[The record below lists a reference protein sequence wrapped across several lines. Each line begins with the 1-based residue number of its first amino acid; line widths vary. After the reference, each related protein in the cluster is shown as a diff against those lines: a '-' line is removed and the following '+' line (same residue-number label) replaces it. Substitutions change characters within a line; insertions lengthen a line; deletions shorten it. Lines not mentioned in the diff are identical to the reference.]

1 MFSLLWMFSLPA
13 SSAQSMHFFSA
24 RKLSTDILVLY
35 CSYRIRGF
43 FSRCK
48 LFRFRQPLKTWKWF
62 IAWIPLYARLDA
74 SHWFSHV
81 QTLEPGAPAGP
92 ACVRLADPR
101 RYWDLLCL
109 CCQFSAMFSGKFG
122 VAKSLLFPFQ
132 VSTWWPRHSRDP
144 DVTSGSSAVEVQSL
158 DMFERYFIHFA
169 IFLWHSGTVQRDF
182 NSVFLTYMDMPRHE
196 YEPLQILK
204 FCKGPRNFRSEM
216 AFFAWLWEIISE
228 WLYFSE
234 LFFKMAETILK

>member
-1 MFSLLWMFSLPA
+1 MLSLLWMLSPLCLLCA
-13 SSAQSMHFFSA
+13 EHAFFSA
-24 RKLSTDILVLY
+24 RKLSTDLLVFY
-35 CSYRIRGF
+35 CIFRIQGF
-43 FSRCK
+43 FSRRK
-48 LFRFRQPLKTWKWF
+48 LLRLRHPLKTWKWF
-62 IAWIPLYARLDA
+62 IARIPLYARLDA

-109 CCQFSAMFSGKFG
+109 FCQFSAMFSGKFG

-158 DMFERYFIHFA
+158 DMFERYFSHFA
-169 IFLWHSGTVQRDF
+169 IFLWH
-182 NSVFLTYMDMPRHE
+182 
-196 YEPLQILK
+196 
-204 FCKGPRNFRSEM
+204 
-216 AFFAWLWEIISE
+216 
-228 WLYFSE
+228 
-234 LFFKMAETILK
+234 